1 MEEGDAEIPAD
12 AWAVPA
18 IFERPYEIPLF
29 TKLVVD

>member
-1 MEEGDAEIPAD
+1 MEEADAEIPAD

-18 IFERPYEIPLF
+18 LFERSFEIPLF